1 MIKQMRMNKNFIL
14 FRNYCIHNSYLHLIK
29 VNYQKIH
36 TDIEVLTHLKFLLYA
51 ESKISTT
58 DKKRP
63 DLPRP
68 ALLLKLNLTLAQ

>member
-1 MIKQMRMNKNFIL
+1 MNRNFIL
-14 FRNYCIHNSYLHLIK
+14 FRNYCIHNSHLHFKK

-58 DKKRP
+58 DKTWLE
-63 DLPRP
+63 LPRP

>member
-1 MIKQMRMNKNFIL
+1 MNRNFIL
-14 FRNYCIHNSYLHLIK
+14 IRNHCIHNSHLYSING
-29 VNYQKIH
+29 NYQKIH

-68 ALLLKLNLTLAQ
+68 ALLLKLNLTLAK